1 MMHLA
6 ELNIGKMKGEN
17 IDDPI
22 MARFKEQLEEIN
34 VLAEGSA
41 GFVWRLK
48 DDSGDATNIRA
59 YDDPQMAVNMSVW
72 EGFSSLEAYVYSG
85 RHVEVMKS
93 RRDWFHRMDFY
104 MVLWWVPVGHIPT
117 VEEAKERLEFLQK
130 NGPSPYAFTFRQKF
144 PFEGE

>member
-6 ELNIGKMKGEN
+6 ELNIGRMKGEN

-34 VLAEGSA
+34 ALAEGSA
-41 GFVWRLK
+41 GFIWRLK
-48 DDSGDATNIRA
+48 DESGDATNIRA

-72 EGFSSLEAYVYSG
+72 EDFSALEAYVYSG

-117 VEEAKERLEFLQK
+117 VDEAKERLEFLQK
-130 NGPSPYAFTFRQKF
+130 NGASPYAFTFRQKF
-144 PFEGE
+144 NWQ

>member
-34 VLAEGSA
+34 ALAEGSE
-41 GFVWRLK
+41 GFIWRLK
-48 DDSGDATNIRA
+48 DESGDATNIRA

-72 EGFSSLEAYVYSG
+72 EDFSALEAYVYSG

-130 NGPSPYAFTFRQKF
+130 NGPSPYAFSFRQKF
-144 PFEGE
+144 HWE

>member
-6 ELNIGKMKGEN
+6 ELNIGRMKGEDIN
-17 IDDPI
+17 DPI

-34 VLAEGSA
+34 ALAEGSA
-41 GFVWRLK
+41 GFIWRLK
-48 DDSGDATNIRA
+48 DESGDATNIRA
-59 YDDPQMAVNMSVW
+59 YEDPQMAVNMSVW
-72 EGFSSLEAYVYSG
+72 EDFSALEAYVYSG

-117 VEEAKERLEFLQK
+117 VEEAKKRLDFLQQ
-130 NGPSPYAFTFRQKF
+130 NGASPYAFTFRQKF
-144 PFEGE
+144 NF

>member
-6 ELNIGKMKGEN
+6 ELNIGRMKGEN

-34 VLAEGSA
+34 ALAEGST
-41 GFVWRLK
+41 GFIWRLK

-72 EGFSSLEAYVYSG
+72 EDLTALEAYVYSG

-104 MVLWWVPVGHIPT
+104 MVLWWIPAGHIPT
-117 VEEAKERLEFLQK
+117 LEEAKERLDFLQK
-130 NGPSPYAFTFRQKF
+130 NGASSYAFTFRQKF
-144 PFEGE
+144 DAP

>member
-6 ELNIGKMKGEN
+6 ELNIGRLKGEDIN
-17 IDDPI
+17 DPI

-34 VLAEGSA
+34 ALAEGSA
-41 GFVWRLK
+41 GFIWRLK
-48 DDSGDATNIRA
+48 DESGDATNIRA
-59 YDDPQMAVNMSVW
+59 YEDPQMAVNMSVW
-72 EGFSSLEAYVYSG
+72 EDFSALEAYVYSG

-130 NGPSPYAFTFRQKF
+130 NGASPYAFTFRQKF
-144 PFEGE
+144 NF

>member
-6 ELNIGKMKGEN
+6 ELNIGRMKGEDIN
-17 IDDPI
+17 DPI

-34 VLAEGSA
+34 ALAEGSA
-41 GFVWRLK
+41 GFIWRLK
-48 DDSGDATNIRA
+48 DESGDATNIRA
-59 YDDPQMAVNMSVW
+59 YEDPQMAVNMSVW
-72 EGFSSLEAYVYSG
+72 EDFSALEAYVYSG

-130 NGPSPYAFTFRQKF
+130 NGASPYAFTFRQKF
-144 PFEGE
+144 NF

>member
-1 MMHLA
+1 MQLA
-6 ELNIGKMKGEN
+6 ELNIGRMKGEN

-22 MARFKEQLEEIN
+22 MERFKAQLEEIN
-34 VLAEGSA
+34 ALAEGSA
-41 GFVWRLK
+41 GFLWRLK
-48 DDSGDATNIRA
+48 DESGDATNIRA

-72 EGFSSLEAYVYSG
+72 EGFAALEAYVYSG

-117 VEEAKERLEFLQK
+117 VEEAKERLDFLQN
-130 NGPSPYAFTFRQKF
+130 NGPSAYAFTFRQKF
-144 PFEGE
+144 DWV

>member
-6 ELNIGKMKGEN
+6 ELNIGRMKGEDIN
-17 IDDPI
+17 DPI

-34 VLAEGSA
+34 ALAEGSA
-41 GFVWRLK
+41 GFIWRLK
-48 DDSGDATNIRA
+48 DESGDATNIRA

-72 EGFSSLEAYVYSG
+72 EDFSALEAYVYSG

-117 VEEAKERLEFLQK
+117 VEEAKERLDFLQK
-130 NGPSPYAFTFRQKF
+130 NGASPYAFTFRQKF
-144 PFEGE
+144 NWE

>member
-6 ELNIGKMKGEN
+6 ELNIGRMKGEDIN
-17 IDDPI
+17 DPI

-34 VLAEGSA
+34 ALAEGSA
-41 GFVWRLK
+41 GFIWRLK
-48 DDSGDATNIRA
+48 DESGDATNIRA

-72 EGFSSLEAYVYSG
+72 EDFSALEAYVYSG

-117 VEEAKERLEFLQK
+117 VEEAKERLEFLQQ
-130 NGPSPYAFTFRQKF
+130 NGASPYAFTFRQKF
-144 PFEGE
+144 NF

>member
-1 MMHLA
+1 MMNLA
-6 ELNIGKMKGEN
+6 ELNIGRMKGEN

-34 VLAEGSA
+34 ALAEGSA
-41 GFVWRLK
+41 GFIWRLK

-72 EGFSSLEAYVYSG
+72 EDLTALEAYVYSG

-104 MVLWWVPVGHIPT
+104 MVLWWIPAGHIPT
-117 VEEAKERLEFLQK
+117 LEEAKERLDFLQK
-130 NGPSPYAFTFRQKF
+130 NGASSYAFTFRQKF
-144 PFEGE
+144 DAP

>member
-1 MMHLA
+1 MHLA

-34 VLAEGSA
+34 ALAEGSA
-41 GFVWRLK
+41 GFIWRLK
-48 DDSGDATNIRA
+48 DDSGDATHIRA

-72 EGFSSLEAYVYSG
+72 EGFSALEAYVYSG

-117 VEEAKERLEFLQK
+117 VDEAKERLEFLQK

>member
-6 ELNIGKMKGEN
+6 ELNIGRMKGEDIN
-17 IDDPI
+17 DPI

-34 VLAEGSA
+34 ALAEGSA
-41 GFVWRLK
+41 GFIWRLK
-48 DDSGDATNIRA
+48 DESGDATNIRA

-72 EGFSSLEAYVYSG
+72 EDFSALEAYVYSG

-117 VEEAKERLEFLQK
+117 VEEAKERLEFLQQ
-130 NGPSPYAFTFRQKF
+130 NGASPYAFTFRQKF
-144 PFEGE
+144 NYEL